1 MEDERIS
8 WITHNSYIQSVVGL
22 LRKTLHNAYSAIVEV
37 IQCNPVQNCIKNG
50 YYIPTIHASL
60 YYMTG
65 DAFVSTSLAMKLYP
79 ANYFYWFGEYYD
91 FRIPKKY
98 NWVKQFVRFTDTGY
112 MASYIYILY
121 PDFLP
126 VTYNVHFLITF
137 GYWFGKQTCKMDMD
151 LYPISGLNKNF
162 VIAWS
167 DVNHGIHWVLLTYKI
182 ISSDMCS
189 EHFTLEHL
197 KWSYY
202 WLYAWFFAI
211 YLPWRIMTGDCVY
224 EIFASDTPWSK
235 KIAFVGIMH
244 LLIAL
249 GNTTGYLLR

>member
-1 MEDERIS
+1 
-8 WITHNSYIQSVVGL
+8 
-22 LRKTLHNAYSAIVEV
+22 
-37 IQCNPVQNCIKNG
+37 
-50 YYIPTIHASL
+50 
-60 YYMTG
+60 
-65 DAFVSTSLAMKLYP
+65 
-79 ANYFYWFGEYYD
+79 
-91 FRIPKKY
+91 
-98 NWVKQFVRFTDTGY
+98 
-112 MASYIYILY
+112 
-121 PDFLP
+121 
-126 VTYNVHFLITF
+126 
-137 GYWFGKQTCKMDMD
+137 MD

-224 EIFASDTPWSK
+224 GIFASDTPWSK